1 MYDFQVPPGT
11 PVLIELQ
18 VFPCIAY
25 FAVLARY
32 GSVVVEV
39 HENYQKGSYRNRYY
53 IASVQGPL
61 RLSVPLEKGKH
72 QQLPIREVRMDDKQ
86 NWRLQHWRSIKTA
99 YGKSPYFDHYR
110 EELETI
116 LFTSEPFL
124 FNWSLNI
131 LKALLNWL
139 DMDLIMRFSDCYDK
153 IPKDASTLDLRNK
166 IHPSNVTLSGVDENV
181 YYYEQVF
188 SSTQGFQK
196 NLSIL
201 DMIFCLGPE
210 AGFRIKKGLS
220 A

>member
-18 VFPCIAY
+18 VFPCIEY
-25 FAVLARY
+25 LAVLARS
-32 GSVVVEV
+32 GSVMVEA

-86 NWRLQHWRSIKTA
+86 NWRLQHWRSIRTA
-99 YGKSPYFDHYR
+99 YGKSPYFDHYS

-116 LFTSEPFL
+116 LCTSEPFL

-139 DMDLIMRFSDCYDK
+139 DMDLIVRLSDRYDK
-153 IPKDASTLDLRNK
+153 RPADASTKDLRNK
-166 IHPSNVTLSGVDENV
+166 IHPSNVALSGVHEKI